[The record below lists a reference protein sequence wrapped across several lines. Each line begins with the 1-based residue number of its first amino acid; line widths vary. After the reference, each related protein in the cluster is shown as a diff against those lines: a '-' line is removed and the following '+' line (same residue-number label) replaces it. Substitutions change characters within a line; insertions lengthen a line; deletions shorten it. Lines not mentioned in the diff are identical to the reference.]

1 MKAVP
6 VNVTLQFIGG
16 QNHDDVGRL
25 GRNDRIHDYKSGSLR
40 LGGARRAIA
49 KGNDNVFD
57 TAVAHVQRVGVLIC
71 PLLSSPKT
79 MIVWTTK
86 GTMNA
91 EQEAQAGRDYR
102 QAA

>member
-1 MKAVP
+1 MDLTQKAFGKSDQTRCP
-6 VNVTLQFIGG
+6 ARIGRKDER
-16 QNHDDVGRL
+16 Q
-25 GRNDRIHDYKSGSLR
+25 SGEAVLEN
-40 LGGARRAIA
+40 GALMT
-49 KGNDNVFD
+49 V
-57 TAVAHVQRVGVLIC
+57 IC
-71 PLLSSPKT
+71 PPLSGPET

>member
-1 MKAVP
+1 MTRRRSPPLILNYSASTVP
-6 VNVTLQFIGG
+6 ILQLALSGKGLTEQQLYDLG
-16 QNHDDVGRL
+16 QNQIRPALVTVPGL
-25 GRNDRIHDYKSGSLR
+25 AMPFPSG
-40 LGGARRAIA
+40 GM
-49 KGNDNVFD
+49 
-57 TAVAHVQRVGVLIC
+57 IC
-71 PLLSSPKT
+71 PLLSGPET